1 MIARIT
7 AIILLLA
14 LHPSIGWAALIVS
27 DVIVDCGGGR
37 ACATQGERFKT
48 LKDSYRNITHLR
60 QTLKVL
66 VSSGG
71 VKDFRWELSGGS
83 GPQVIFI
90 KFKSKLLISSV
101 AIKSEDP
108 LIQEYVERNTRLKTG
123 VWHEQGMLIDESLRL
138 RQYLSSKGYPRSE
151 ITFKERVRGD
161 EVLITATILPGKA
174 QLLSEVVVRTESAVV
189 RGFAE
194 RKFLDIVGKNFDIQT
209 ARAKADELEAELF
222 IYGYYLA
229 SIALTPKKIGENV
242 AVEALIGPVEQW
254 TFDLKRPP
262 LPAEDVKLEF
272 GPIVREMFKR
282 YRRPVDEGSLRVGI
296 QEFYRKQ
303 GYLSAQ
309 VKLVMSRYRGS
320 LGDWVNAGSVEVNPG
335 VRTRVRNATFPGAQ
349 LWDEKKLKKMWDDQA
364 LELSRAGFYDEESQ
378 NGFSDWLRGQYI
390 RLGYVRAEVPP
401 PRAIFSGD
409 SNTEEARL
417 EYTVTEGPR
426 VFVDEIRVSGV
437 SDSESVAIME
447 EIETKE
453 GSPFNPLQLA
463 LDVKKIAEDFQ
474 EKGWYQAEVVNRD
487 ADSIVVY
494 GKDRSSVKLL
504 IEVRKGKMLTFNRLV
519 IVGNRDTRNNVI
531 RRKSPFT
538 RGAPI
543 TPSKVREFENAL
555 SSTGLFTSVKA
566 RPIIH
571 KGDTPLTDVVIE
583 VLERDYGLIEIA
595 PGYRTDIGLKL
606 SGSVSYLNIFGE
618 NISTS
623 LTGQVNQRL
632 DYTAFDK
639 RRRDEGKSLMEYNLT
654 SQFNVPDVEET
665 AIDYGLTLSMQRR
678 RFFSFDA
685 DIRRLAN
692 TISRDFASRF
702 SISLRH
708 QFESINQFDA
718 TETRDNGSFEIGALT
733 PSFTADFRNTRINPT
748 AGAWFNISN
757 EFANPLF
764 FSQKKDDLTINFYK
778 LISRNRFYIPIPRG
792 TIAISA
798 VGGLQENL
806 AKSYRTDGDGNP
818 VVDAETGQ
826 RLTEGYIPNIKVF
839 RLTGLDIVRGFSDE
853 EINRLPNGNDI
864 GDDPVQNKAYMAN
877 LKVEPRYFINDSL
890 MAGVFYDAGRVYVD
904 TVDIGDLRQ
913 SVGVTFKVV
922 TPVGTLDFDYGIKL
936 LRKKDQSGNLEAPG
950 RFHVSIG
957 FF

>member
-1 MIARIT
+1 MMIRAL
-7 AIILLLA
+7 ALILLLISFS
-14 LHPSIGWAALIVS
+14 PVSWAVLIINEV
-27 DVIVDCGGGR
+27 VINCGGGT
-37 ACATQGERFKT
+37 ACSTQSERFKT
-48 LKDSYRNITHLR
+48 LKDTYRNITHLR
-60 QTLKVL
+60 QTLKVM
-66 VSSGG
+66 VAPGG
-71 VKDFRWELSGGS
+71 VRDFNWELAGEN
-83 GPQVIFI
+83 GPQRLTINFRP
-90 KFKSKLLISSV
+90 KLLISSV
-101 AIKSEDP
+101 VVKSEDD

-123 VWHEQGMLIDESLRL
+123 VWHEHGILIDESLRL

-151 ITFKERVRGD
+151 ITFKEKIRGD
-161 EVLITATILPGKA
+161 EVSLTLDINPGRP
-174 QLLSEVVVRTESAVV
+174 QLLSEIVVRTESTVI

-194 RKFLDIVGKNFDIQT
+194 RKFLDLINKNFDIQS

-222 IYGYYLA
+222 TYGYYLV
-229 SIALTPKKIGENV
+229 SIVLTPKKVGENV

-254 TFDLKRPP
+254 TFDVKRPP
-262 LPAEDVKLEF
+262 LPYTDVKLEF
-272 GPIVREMFKR
+272 GPIVRDMFKR

-296 QEFYRKQ
+296 QEVYRRR
-303 GYLSAQ
+303 GYINAQ
-309 VKLVMSRYRGS
+309 VRLTMSRYRNS
-320 LGDWVNAGSVEVNPG
+320 LGDWVNAGEVEIDPG
-335 VRTRVRNATFPGAQ
+335 VRTRVRDVSFPGAQ
-349 LWDEKKLKKMWDDQA
+349 LWDSKRLKKMWDEQA
-364 LELSRAGFYDEESQ
+364 YELSQEGFYDEESQ
-378 NGFSDWLRGQYI
+378 NAFSDWLRSQYI

-409 SNTEEARL
+409 RGAENAKL
-417 EYTVTEGPR
+417 EYTINEGPR
-426 VFVDEIRVSGV
+426 VFVDEIRFAGV
-437 SDSESVAIME
+437 DETEAAAMMESV
-447 EIETKE
+447 ETKE
-453 GSPFNPLQLA
+453 GAPFNPLQFA
-463 LDVKKIAEDFQ
+463 EDVKKISDELQ
-474 EKGWYQAEVVNRD
+474 EKGWFQAEVLNRD
-487 ADSIVVY
+487 ADNIVVY
-494 GKDRSSVKLL
+494 GKDRSSVRLL
-504 IEVRKGKMLTFNRLV
+504 INICKGKFITFNRLI

-531 RRKSPFT
+531 RRKSPFS
-538 RGAPI
+538 RGESISPAQ
-543 TPSKVREFENAL
+543 VRDFENAL

-571 KGDTPLTDVVIE
+571 KGDTPLTDIVIE
-583 VLERDYGLIEIA
+583 VVERDYGLIEIA

-606 SGSVSYLNIFGE
+606 SGTISYLNIFGE

-632 DYTAFDK
+632 DYAAFDE
-639 RRRDEGKSLMEYNLT
+639 RRRKEGKSLMEYNLT
-654 SQFNVPDVEET
+654 SQFNIPDVEET
-665 AIDYGLTLSMQRR
+665 SIDYGLTVSMQRR

-692 TISRDFASRF
+692 TVSRDLGSRF
-702 SISLRH
+702 SVSLRH

-806 AKSYRTDGDGNP
+806 SKRFRTDSNGDP
-818 VVDAETGQ
+818 VVDPETGQ

-904 TVDIGDLRQ
+904 NVDISDLRQ

-936 LRKKDQSGNLEAPG
+936 LRKKDQDGNLEAPG

>member
-1 MIARIT
+1 MMMRALGLILVLFTFSTKSWSVLIINEV
-7 AIILLLA
+7 AIN
-14 LHPSIGWAALIVS
+14 
-27 DVIVDCGGGR
+27 CGSGK
-37 ACATQGERFKT
+37 ACSTQAERFKT
-48 LKDSYRNITHLR
+48 LKDTYRNITHLR
-60 QTLKVL
+60 QTLKVM
-66 VSSGG
+66 VAPGG
-71 VKDFRWELSGGS
+71 VRDFNWELADED
-83 GPQVIFI
+83 GPQKLTISFRP
-90 KFKSKLLISSV
+90 KLLISSV
-101 AIKSEDP
+101 VIKSEDG

-123 VWHEQGMLIDESLRL
+123 VWHEHGMLVDESLRL
-138 RQYLSSKGYPRSE
+138 RQYLSSKGYPRAE
-151 ITFKERVRGD
+151 VKFKEKIRGD
-161 EVLITATILPGKA
+161 EVSLTVIIHPGRP
-174 QLLSEVVVRTESAVV
+174 QILSEIVVRTESAVI

-194 RKFLDIVGKNFDIQT
+194 RKFFDLINKNFDIQT

-222 IYGYYLA
+222 TYGYYLV
-229 SIALTPKKIGENV
+229 SIALTPKKVGDNV

-254 TFDLKRPP
+254 TFDVRKPP
-262 LPAEDVKLEF
+262 LPYEDIKLEF
-272 GPIVREMFKR
+272 GPIVRDMFKR

-303 GYLSAQ
+303 GYINAQ
-309 VKLVMSRYRGS
+309 VRLTMARYRNS
-320 LGDWVNAGSVEVNPG
+320 LGDWVNAGEVEIDPG
-335 VRTRVRNATFPGAQ
+335 IRTRVRDVSFPGAQ
-349 LWDEKKLKKMWDDQA
+349 LWDSKKLKKMWEDQA
-364 LELSRAGFYDEESQ
+364 FELSKEGFYDEESQ
-378 NGFSDWLRGQYI
+378 NAFSDWLRSQYI
-390 RLGYVRAEVPP
+390 RLGYVRADVPP

-409 SNTEEARL
+409 KGAENAKL
-417 EYTVTEGPR
+417 EYTINEGPR
-426 VFVDEIRVSGV
+426 VFVDEIRFSGV
-437 SDSESVAIME
+437 DEAEAAEMMESV
-447 EIETKE
+447 ETKE
-453 GSPFNPLQLA
+453 GAPFNPLQFA
-463 LDVKKIAEDFQ
+463 EDVKKVSEALQD
-474 EKGWYQAEVVNRD
+474 KGWYQAEVVNRD
-487 ADSIVVY
+487 ADNIVVY

-504 IEVRKGKMLTFNRLV
+504 INVRKGKFITFNRLI

-538 RGAPI
+538 RGEPI
-543 TPSKVREFENAL
+543 TPTQVREFENAL

-583 VLERDYGLIEIA
+583 VVERDYGLIEIA

-606 SGSVSYLNIFGE
+606 SGTISYLNIFGE

-632 DYTAFDK
+632 DYAAFDE
-639 RRRDEGKSLMEYNLT
+639 RRRKEGKSLMEYNLT
-654 SQFNVPDVEET
+654 SQFNIPDVEET
-665 AIDYGLTLSMQRR
+665 AIDYGLTVSMQRR

-692 TISRDFASRF
+692 TISRDFGTRF
-702 SISLRH
+702 SVSLRH

-718 TETRDNGSFEIGALT
+718 TEIRDNGSFEIGALT

-806 AKSYRTDGDGNP
+806 AKRYRRDSNGDP
-818 VVDAETGQ
+818 VLDPETGQ

-936 LRKKDQSGNLEAPG
+936 LRKKDQDGNLEAPG

>member
-1 MIARIT
+1 MMAR
-7 AIILLLA
+7 LLVLIFF
-14 LHPSIGWAALIVS
+14 LLVYPVWGWSALIIN
-27 DVIVDCGGGR
+27 DVKIDCGGGR
-37 ACATQGERFKT
+37 ACTVQRERFKT
-48 LKDSYRNITHLR
+48 LADTYRNITHLR

-66 VSSGG
+66 VSAGG
-71 VKDFRWELSGGS
+71 VKDFSWELSGEE
-83 GPQVIFI
+83 GPQSISI
-90 KFKSKLLISSV
+90 KFKSKLVISAV
-101 AIKSEDP
+101 IIKSDDA

-123 VWHEQGMLIDESLRL
+123 VWHEQGLLIDESLRL
-138 RQYLSSKGYPRSE
+138 RQYLSSKGYPRAE
-151 ITFKERVRGD
+151 INFKERVRGD
-161 EVLITATILPGKA
+161 EVLITVMVIPGKA
-174 QLLSEVVVRTESAVV
+174 QLLSEIVVRTESSVI

-222 IYGYYLA
+222 SYGYYLV
-229 SIALTPKKIGENV
+229 SIALTPKKVGENV
-242 AVEALIGPVEQW
+242 VVEALIGPVEQW

-262 LPAEDVKLEF
+262 LPTEDIKLEF

-303 GYLSAQ
+303 GYLNAL
-309 VKLVMSRYRGS
+309 VKLVMSRYRNS
-320 LGDWVNAGSVEVNPG
+320 LGDWVNAGAVEISPG
-335 VRTRVRNATFPGAQ
+335 VRTRVRDVSFPGAL
-349 LWDEKKLKKMWDDQA
+349 LWDEKKLQKMWDDQS
-364 LELSRAGFYDEESQ
+364 LELSKAGFYDEESQ
-378 NGFSDWLRGQYI
+378 NAFSDWLRGQYI

-401 PRAIFSGD
+401 PRALFSGE
-409 SNTEEARL
+409 NGTENARL
-417 EYTVTEGPR
+417 EYTITEGPR

-437 SDSESVAIME
+437 DDAETVEIME
-447 EIETKE
+447 GIETKE
-453 GSPFNPLQLA
+453 GAPFNPLQFT
-463 LDVKKIAEDFQ
+463 LDLKKIADDLQ
-474 EKGWYQAEVVNRD
+474 DNGWYQAEVVNRD
-487 ADSIVVY
+487 ADNIVLY
-494 GKDRSSVKLL
+494 GKDRSSVRLT
-504 IEVRKGKMLTFNRLV
+504 INIRKGKMITFNRLV

-538 RGAPI
+538 RGMPI
-543 TPSKVREFENAL
+543 TPTKVREFENAL

-571 KGDTPLTDVVIE
+571 KGDTPLSDVVIE
-583 VLERDYGLIEIA
+583 VVERDYGLIEIA

-606 SGSVSYLNIFGE
+606 SGTVSYLNIFGE

-632 DYTAFDK
+632 DYTAFDP
-639 RRRDEGKSLMEYNLT
+639 RRRKEGKSLMEYNLT
-654 SQFNVPDVEET
+654 SQFNIPDVEET

-692 TISRDFASRF
+692 TISRDFGSRF
-702 SISLRH
+702 SVSLRH

-718 TETRDNGSFEIGALT
+718 TEKRDNGSFEIGALT

-778 LISRNRFYIPIPRG
+778 LISRNRFYVPIPRG

-806 AKSYRTDGDGNP
+806 AKNYRTDGNGNP
-818 VVDAETGQ
+818 VLDPETGQ

-877 LKVEPRYFINDSL
+877 LKIEPRYFINDSL

>member
-1 MIARIT
+1 MMLRFVVV
-7 AIILLLA
+7 LLA
-14 LHPSIGWAALIVS
+14 IMICPLTGWSALIIN
-27 DVIVDCGGGR
+27 DVKVDCGSSK
-37 ACATQGERFKT
+37 ACSTQAERFKT
-48 LKDSYRNITHLR
+48 LKDTYRNITHLR
-60 QTLKVL
+60 QTLKVM

-71 VKDFRWELSGGS
+71 VKDFRWELANED
-83 GPQVIFI
+83 GPQAIRISFQPKLMVGVVTV
-90 KFKSKLLISSV
+90 KSS
-101 AIKSEDP
+101 DP
-108 LIQEYVERNTRLKTG
+108 LIQDYVERNTRLKTG
-123 VWHEQGMLIDESLRL
+123 VWHEQGTLIDEGLRL

-151 ITFKERVRGD
+151 VTFKEQVRKD
-161 EVLITATILPGKA
+161 EVYITITIDPGKP
-174 QLLSEVVVRTESAVV
+174 QILSEIIVRTDSGVVRS
-189 RGFAE
+189 FAE
-194 RKFLDIVGKNFDIQT
+194 RKFVDIVGKNFDIQV

-222 IYGYYLA
+222 TYGYYLV
-229 SIALTPKKIGENV
+229 SIALTPKKVGENV

-262 LPAEDVKLEF
+262 LPAEDIKLEF
-272 GPIVREMFKR
+272 GPIVRDMFKR

-296 QEFYRKQ
+296 QEFYRKL
-303 GYLSAQ
+303 GYLNAQ

-320 LGDWVNAGSVEVNPG
+320 QGDWVNAAQVEVSPG
-335 VRTRVRNATFPGAQ
+335 IRTRVRDVSFPGAQ
-349 LWDEKKLKKMWDDQA
+349 LWPGTKIKKMWEDQSF
-364 LELSRAGFYDEESQ
+364 ELSRAGFYDEESQ
-378 NGFSDWLRGQYI
+378 NAFSDWLRGQYI

-401 PRAIFSGD
+401 PRAIFSGETG
-409 SNTEEARL
+409 TENARL
-417 EYTVTEGPR
+417 EYTITEGPR
-426 VFVDEIRVSGV
+426 VFVDEIRILGV
-437 SDSESVAIME
+437 DETESVEIME
-447 EIETKE
+447 SIETKE
-453 GSPFNPLQLA
+453 SAPFNPLQFTE
-463 LDVKKIAEDFQ
+463 DIKKISDDLQ
-474 EKGWYQAEVVNRD
+474 DKGWYQAEVTNRD
-487 ADSIVVY
+487 ADNIVLY
-494 GKDRSSVKLL
+494 GKDRSSVRLQ
-504 IEVRKGKMLTFNRLV
+504 INVSKGKYLTFNRLV
-519 IVGNRDTRNNVI
+519 IVGNRDTRNDVI

-538 RGAPI
+538 RGMPI
-543 TPSKVREFENAL
+543 TPNKIREFENAL

-571 KGDTPLTDVVIE
+571 KGETPLSDVVGE
-583 VLERDYGLIEIA
+583 VVERDYGLIEIA

-606 SGSVSYLNIFGE
+606 SGTVSYLNIFGD

-632 DYTAFDK
+632 DYTAFDP
-639 RRRDEGKSLMEYNLT
+639 RRRKEGKSLMEYNLT

-678 RFFSFDA
+678 RFYSFDA

-692 TISRDFASRF
+692 TISRDFGSRF

-806 AKSYRTDGDGNP
+806 AKKYRTDGNGNP
-818 VVDAETGQ
+818 ATDPETGQ

-877 LKVEPRYFINDSL
+877 LKIEPRYFINDSL

-904 TVDIGDLRQ
+904 TVDLGDLRQ

-936 LRKKDQSGNLEAPG
+936 LRKKDQDGNLEAPG